1 MLKRLFR
8 IGMIACVLTFACN
21 SYAQDG
27 KGKYD
32 YPRYGMWSNWSFGAL
47 AGPAWQSGLNANVA
61 NPTGGWA
68 WGAKAIAKK
77 QLNWDWTLR
86 ATVGAPMMWAR
97 FGGIDGFV
105 STVVGVEYS
114 ILNSCN
120 WNPDR
125 KADFYAFIESGLSW
139 KAGNSQ
145 AAHIAGGAHFG
156 LNALYTDMGLG
167 YSYDLT
173 EHSTVMAEAS
183 YGINADV
190 PAPNANHQFTSQSN
204 VLLGIGYLYRTGLT
218 AVDVEIQ
225 NQKSQLTLDN
235 LDALTKQINDLE
247 LQVRNN
253 KKAEEKLNNQIADLE
268 QQLRNRPNVTG
279 GNGNNAN
286 NDSLQ
291 AIINQIKDDQLTFYA
306 LPFSVLYPVD
316 VWKIPAD
323 QMEKVK
329 ACARVMKDNPNV
341 KFNLVGFCDMT
352 GSDDYNWKLSQRR
365 AEEVKRV
372 LVEQFGIPADRLTCD
387 WKGKTMAFGD
397 LNYSVNRRTSF
408 YRVIE

>member
-1 MLKRLFR
+1 MFKRLFK
-8 IGMIACVLTFACN
+8 IGMLACVLTFACN
-21 SYAQDG
+21 SFAQDG

-32 YPRYGMWSNWSFGAL
+32 YPRYGAWSNWSFGAL
-47 AGPAWQSGLNANVA
+47 AGPAWQSGLNANVTS
-61 NPTGGWA
+61 PTGGWA
-68 WGAKAIAKK
+68 WGAKLIAKK
-77 QLNWDWTLR
+77 QLNWNWAFR
-86 ATVGAPMMWAR
+86 ATVGAPMMWAKL
-97 FGGIDGFV
+97 GGIDGFA
-105 STVVGVEYS
+105 TTLVGIEYS

-125 KADFYAFIESGLSW
+125 KADLYIFADGGASW
-139 KAGNSQ
+139 NAGNSQ
-145 AAHIAGGAHFG
+145 DAHIAGGAHFG
-156 LNALYTDMGLG
+156 TNALYADLGLG
-167 YSYDLT
+167 YSYDIT
-173 EHSTVMAEAS
+173 EHSTILAEAS
-183 YGINADV
+183 YGINADI
-190 PAPNANHQFTSQSN
+190 PGPSAHHQFTSQSN
-204 VLLGIGYLYRTGLT
+204 ALIAIGYLYNTGLT
-218 AVDVEIQ
+218 AVDQEIQ

-247 LQVRNN
+247 VQVNN
-253 KKAEEKLNNQIADLE
+253 SKKAEQKLNNQIADLE
-268 QQLRNRPNVTG
+268 QQLRNRPTVAT
-279 GNGNNAN
+279 NNTNA
-286 NDSLQ
+286 DSLQ

-372 LVEQFGIPADRLTCD
+372 LVEKYGIEADRLSCD

>member
-1 MLKRLFR
+1 MFKRLFK
-8 IGMIACVLTFACN
+8 IGMLACVLTFACN
-21 SYAQDG
+21 SFAQDG

-32 YPRYGMWSNWSFGAL
+32 YPRYGAWSNWSFGAI
-47 AGPAWQSGLNANVA
+47 AGPAWQSGLNANVT

-68 WGAKAIAKK
+68 WGAKLIAKK
-77 QLNWDWTLR
+77 QLNWNWAFR
-86 ATVGAPMMWAR
+86 ATVGAPMMWAKL
-97 FGGIDGFV
+97 GGIDGFG
-105 STVVGVEYS
+105 TTLVGIEYS

-125 KADFYAFIESGLSW
+125 KADLYIFADGGASW
-139 KAGNSQ
+139 NAGNSQ
-145 AAHIAGGAHFG
+145 AAHIDGGAHFG
-156 LNALYTDMGLG
+156 LNALYADLGLG
-167 YSYDLT
+167 YSYDIT
-173 EHSTVMAEAS
+173 EHSTILAEAS
-183 YGINADV
+183 YGINADIPS
-190 PAPNANHQFTSQSN
+190 PAAHHQFTSQSN
-204 VLLGIGYLYRTGLT
+204 ALIAIGYLYNTGLT
-218 AVDVEIQ
+218 AVDQEIQ

-247 LQVRNN
+247 VQVNNN
-253 KKAEEKLNNQIADLE
+253 KKAEQKLNNQIADLE
-268 QQLRNRPNVTG
+268 QQLRNRPTVAT
-279 GNGNNAN
+279 NNSNA
-286 NDSLQ
+286 DSLQ

-372 LVEQFGIPADRLTCD
+372 LVEKYGIEADRLSCD

>member
-1 MLKRLFR
+1 M
-8 IGMIACVLTFACN
+8 
-21 SYAQDG
+21 
-27 KGKYD
+27 
-32 YPRYGMWSNWSFGAL
+32 
-47 AGPAWQSGLNANVA
+47 
-61 NPTGGWA
+61 
-68 WGAKAIAKK
+68 
-77 QLNWDWTLR
+77 
-86 ATVGAPMMWAR
+86 
-97 FGGIDGFV
+97 
-105 STVVGVEYS
+105 
-114 ILNSCN
+114 
-120 WNPDR
+120 
-125 KADFYAFIESGLSW
+125 
-139 KAGNSQ
+139 
-145 AAHIAGGAHFG
+145 
-156 LNALYTDMGLG
+156 
-167 YSYDLT
+167 
-173 EHSTVMAEAS
+173 
-183 YGINADV
+183 
-190 PAPNANHQFTSQSN
+190 
-204 VLLGIGYLYRTGLT
+204 LLGIGYLYRTGLT

-372 LVEQFGIPADRLTCD
+372 LVEQFGIDANRLTCD